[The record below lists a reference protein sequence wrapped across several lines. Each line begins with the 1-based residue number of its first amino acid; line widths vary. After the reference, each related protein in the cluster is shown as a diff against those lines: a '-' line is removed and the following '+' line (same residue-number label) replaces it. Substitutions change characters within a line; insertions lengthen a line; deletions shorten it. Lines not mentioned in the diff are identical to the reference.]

1 MYFCFVQSIIQL
13 KCRIYKESKC
23 LMETNSLLSDN
34 LNMYKILKRGK
45 WSANWEPQNWC
56 LEIPIIIITAILVT
70 S

>member
-1 MYFCFVQSIIQL
+1 
-13 KCRIYKESKC
+13 
-23 LMETNSLLSDN
+23 METNSLLSDN